1 MNYPIQKIIN
11 VANELNQTGTT
22 AASTGERIAAAF
34 VLNRMDYLPD
44 SYSDV
49 IEAWDRLGDEWQAYI
64 RIIKRDYRHLINYP
78 DCL

>member
-1 MNYPIQKIIN
+1 MNYPLQKIIN

-49 IEAWDRLGDEWQAYI
+49 IEALDRLGDEWQTYI

-78 DCL
+78 DGL